1 MFKSNHNVH
10 IKCSTKQCGSLLHTS
25 SSSCI
30 LARKSRIRASFSA
43 SRSRTFTSSSCRHLM
58 RSSFWL
64 SISCLILISSRDDCR
79 EVCCIEHT
87 VSLNVISECGW
98 ESVWR
103 TFHVSK
109 WNFLKQ
115 QVYLKQG
122 ILQRTLRLQ
131 AYGMWHRVCWY
142 IATNTVEKL
151 ATSICRIEQ
160 WANWRFFATLFP
172 HLPFSYDP
180 PDFLLTT

>member
-1 MFKSNHNVH
+1 M
-10 IKCSTKQCGSLLHTS
+10 KQHGSLLHTS

-64 SISCLILISSRDDCR
+64 SISCFILISSRDDCR

-87 VSLNVISECGW
+87 VSLNVICEWGW
-98 ESVWR
+98 EIVWR
-103 TFHVSK
+103 ALHGYK
-109 WNFLKQ
+109 WNVLKQ

-131 AYGMWHRVCWY
+131 SYGMRHCVGWY
-142 IATNTVEKL
+142 IATNTVEKI
-151 ATSICRIEQ
+151 ATSICSIEQ
-160 WANWRFFATLFP
+160 WANWRFLQTHFP
-172 HLPFSYDP
+172 I
-180 PDFLLTT
+180 LLSLMLLQISF

>member
-10 IKCSTKQCGSLLHTS
+10 IKCSIKQHGTLLHTS

-64 SISCLILISSRDDCR
+64 SISCFILISSRDDCR
-79 EVCCIEHT
+79 EVCCIENT
-87 VSLNVISECGW
+87 ISLNVICEWGW

-103 TFHVSK
+103 TLHGSK
-109 WNFLKQ
+109 WNVLKQ

-122 ILQRTLRLQ
+122 ILQQTLRLQ
-131 AYGMWHRVCWY
+131 SYGMRHRVGWY
-142 IATNTVEKL
+142 TATNTVEKF

-160 WANWRFFATLFP
+160 WANWTFLQTHFP
-172 HLPFSYDP
+172 I
-180 PDFLLTT
+180 LLSLMLLQISF